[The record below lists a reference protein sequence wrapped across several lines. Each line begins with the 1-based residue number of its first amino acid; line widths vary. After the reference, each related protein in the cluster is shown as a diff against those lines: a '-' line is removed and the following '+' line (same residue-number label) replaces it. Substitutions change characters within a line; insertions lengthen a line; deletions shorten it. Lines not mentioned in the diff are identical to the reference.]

1 MHYVTDKQ
9 LVKKVLEGDET
20 SFRLFFNEYVQ
31 RIYRFAL
38 TRVNNDEEAARDV
51 AQQTMTKAL
60 RNLHKYRGEAQLFT
74 WLCAVCRN
82 ESVDWIRRNHKHS
95 EHLVMVEDDPDVRG
109 IVESLHADDKD
120 NPDYQHLREQRY
132 RLIQVALDQLPA
144 RYGNALEWK
153 YIEGYSVIEIAQKL
167 GISKEATHSLLARAK
182 RAFAELYRTLHD
194 GTHAIQNA
202 GPSS

>member
-1 MHYVTDKQ
+1 MHHVIDKQ
-9 LVKKVLEGDET
+9 LVKKVLAGDEA

-38 TRVNNDEEAARDV
+38 TRVNNDDEAARDI
-51 AQQTMTKAL
+51 AQQTMTKAI
-60 RNLHKYRGEAQLFT
+60 RNLKKYRGEAQLFT
-74 WLCAVCRN
+74 WLCAICRN
-82 ESVDWIRRNHKHS
+82 ESIDWIRRNHKHS
-95 EHLVMVEDDPDVRG
+95 EHLVLVEDDPDVRG

-120 NPDYQHLREQRY
+120 NPDHQHLREQRY

-153 YIEGYSVIEIAQKL
+153 YIEGYSVIEISEQL
-167 GISKEATHSLLARAK
+167 GISTDATHSLLARAK

-194 GTHAIQNA
+194 SNGSNHPA
-202 GPSS
+202 GSPS